1 MEPMVLCALGIA
13 VYFGYLTVRD
23 IAADLQ
29 QEGILVK
36 VQASKKNREISSTGI
51 FAKGGRL
58 RCAGGLLGVDFGLVT
73 SSYSAGSISGNVW
86 GDGSRG
92 SYYSYHANGRRSRG

>member
-23 IAADLQ
+23 ILTDLQ

-36 VQASKKNREISSTGI
+36 VQASKKNKEISSTGV
-51 FAKGGRL
+51 FANSGRL
-58 RCAGGLLGVDFGLVT
+58 RCAGGLIGVDFGLVA
-73 SSYSAGSISGNVW
+73 SGYPAGSITGNVW
-86 GDGSRG
+86 GDGLRG
-92 SYYSYHANGRRSRG
+92 SCYGYHPNGRRSRG